1 MMAFAVK
8 GGFDAA
14 AAVAEH
20 VRLVVN
26 AVSLGGVD
34 TLIQHPAAL
43 THRPVA
49 SEAKPGE
56 DVLRLSIGL
65 ENPDD
70 VIADLRQALEA
81 ARDLSPEPAREEPN
95 LRVAVRA

>member
-1 MMAFAVK
+1 MGAGHARPWLQASPQWA
-8 GGFDAA
+8 GPAD
-14 AAVAEH
+14 
-20 VRLVVN
+20 R
-26 AVSLGGVD
+26 D

-56 DVLRLSIGL
+56 DIARLSIGL

-70 VIADLRQALEA
+70 VVADLCQALEA
-81 ARDLSPEPAREEPN
+81 ARGLSPEPARRRPR
-95 LRVAVRA
+95 LATTRGVFFPSCAQGVP